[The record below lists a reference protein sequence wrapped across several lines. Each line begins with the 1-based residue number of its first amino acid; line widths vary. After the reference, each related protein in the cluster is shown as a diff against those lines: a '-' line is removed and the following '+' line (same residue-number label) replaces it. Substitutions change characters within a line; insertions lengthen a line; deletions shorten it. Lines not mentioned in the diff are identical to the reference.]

1 MNFTDDIKNVATSI
15 KKEFGIEP
23 DRYEII
29 TEFCNRFEELVE
41 RRRKV
46 MKIGFLFPGQG
57 SQGVGMG
64 KDLYDE
70 YEEVRNVYEKVQEL
84 TGIDIKK
91 ISFEGPEEVL
101 NETKNTQI
109 AILTESL
116 SILEILKKNGIE
128 ADFSAG
134 LSLGEY
140 TALIEDGVFDFETG
154 VKLVQKR
161 GEIMQNL
168 TPKGKW
174 QMAAI
179 LGLGE
184 EEVEDVCKKIDVGF
198 VVPANYNT
206 NGQIVVSGEEEAV
219 IKAGELAKTAGAKKV
234 SILKTA
240 GPFHTAKLE
249 NCSKALREELEKIEI
264 NKKESKVL
272 KNIDGK
278 NYTVLDDVVDVL
290 AKHIMN
296 PVRFTLCLQN
306 MYESGVRTFIE
317 IGPRKDFKWICK
329 ENGL

>member
-1 MNFTDDIKNVATSI
+1 
-15 KKEFGIEP
+15 
-23 DRYEII
+23 
-29 TEFCNRFEELVE
+29 
-41 RRRKV
+41 
-46 MKIGFLFPGQG
+46 
-57 SQGVGMG
+57 MG

-70 YEEVRNVYEKVQEL
+70 YEEVRKIYDKVQEI
-84 TGIDIKK
+84 TGIDIAK
-91 ISFEGPEEVL
+91 ISFEGPEEIL

-116 SILEILKKNGIE
+116 AILEVLKENGIKAE
-128 ADFSAG
+128 FSAG

-168 TPKGKW
+168 TPKGNW

-184 EEVEDVCKKIDVGF
+184 KEVEDVCKKVDVGF

-206 NGQIVVSGEEEAV
+206 NGQIVISGEAEAV
-219 IKAGELAKTAGAKKV
+219 VKAGELARIAGARKV
-234 SILKTA
+234 SILKTV

-249 NCSKALREELEKIEI
+249 KCSKALREELEKINI
-264 NKKESKVL
+264 NKKQSKVI
-272 KNIDGK
+272 KNLDGK
-278 NYTVLDDVVDVL
+278 VYANSDDIVDIL

-296 PVRFTLCLQN
+296 PVRFTWCLQN
-306 MYESGVRTFIE
+306 MYENGVRTFIE
-317 IGPRKDFKWICK
+317 IGPRKNFEWIC
-329 ENGL
+329 